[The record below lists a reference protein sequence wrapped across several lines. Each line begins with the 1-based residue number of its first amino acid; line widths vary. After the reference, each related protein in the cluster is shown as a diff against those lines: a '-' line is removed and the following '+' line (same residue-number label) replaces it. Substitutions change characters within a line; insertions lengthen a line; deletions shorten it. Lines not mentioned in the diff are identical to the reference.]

1 MTDTEAEPMPEV
13 EGRRRRRRPGE
24 RRARPRVRQGLR
36 RGAYL
41 LPSLFTIGN
50 VLLGFYAVVL
60 GFRGRFDDAAVMVI
74 IAGIL
79 DALDGRIARLTGN
92 ESEFGKELDSL
103 ADVLTF
109 GSAPALLAFLWGLEG
124 YGRVGWLVPL
134 FYLLCAAIRLARFN
148 VQTRTVDSR
157 FFVGLPA
164 PAAAGA
170 LVALLFAAPTPNALL
185 TWASFLRPEL
195 VEGFMILALIVIGG
209 LMVSTFR
216 YPSFKNIDLRQR
228 WSYRAF
234 MAVAA
239 GVLVLAYRPAAF
251 LLSAA
256 GIYTLSG
263 PVGWLWGFLW
273 GRLRRRDEEAPAA
286 QPDSSEPA

>member
-1 MTDTEAEPMPEV
+1 MPEAH
-13 EGRRRRRRPGE
+13 EPQAQRSRQRR
-24 RRARPRVRQGLR
+24 RPRVRQGLR

-60 GFRGRFDDAAVMVI
+60 GFRGRFDEAAVMVM
-74 IAGIL
+74 IAAIL
-79 DALDGRIARLTGN
+79 DGLDGRIARLMGN
-92 ESEFGKELDSL
+92 ESEFGKEFDSL

-109 GSAPALLAFLWGLEG
+109 GSAPALLAYVWGLEA

-134 FYLLCAAIRLARFN
+134 FYLLCTAIRLARFN

-157 FFVGLPA
+157 YFVGLPS

-170 LVALLFAAPTPNALL
+170 LVALFFAAPTPDALL
-185 TWASFLRPEL
+185 MWMSWLRPEL
-195 VEGFMILALIVIGG
+195 VEGFMALALVIVGS

-216 YPSFKNIDLRQR
+216 YPSFKKIDLRQR

-234 MAVAA
+234 MALAA
-239 GVLVLAYRPAAF
+239 GVLVLAYRPAA
-251 LLSAA
+251 LVLTAA
-256 GIYTLSG
+256 GVYTLSG
-263 PVGWLWGFLW
+263 PVGWLWS
-273 GRLRRRDEEAPAA
+273 RVRRRDDEAPAVE
-286 QPDSSEPA
+286 PGPSEAA